1 MNSGIPT
8 LSLRILTIGR
18 DGRPGGNRYIE
29 AAAIRHM
36 ENELRRI
43 VDALPGLFWTALPN
57 GQADF
62 TNQRWCEYTGLTA
75 SEAAGEGW
83 LGAIHPADLAGL
95 RAAWHSI
102 LASGV
107 AGELQARMRRRDGTY
122 RWFHFNA
129 APIGDASGRIVK
141 WCGIN
146 TDIDDRKRTEDAVRA
161 REHRSQLIVDGLPAI
176 VTLMNA
182 DGALEDANALPARVF
197 RTVARGAQRHAG
209 GLDVSSG

>member
-1 MNSGIPT
+1 
-8 LSLRILTIGR
+8 
-18 DGRPGGNRYIE
+18 
-29 AAAIRHM
+29 M

-102 LASGV
+102 LFSDV

-129 APIGDASGRIVK
+129 APIGDAGGRT
-141 WCGIN
+141 G
-146 TDIDDRKRTEDAVRA
+146 
-161 REHRSQLIVDGLPAI
+161 Q
-176 VTLMNA
+176 
-182 DGALEDANALPARVF
+182 
-197 RTVARGAQRHAG
+197 
-209 GLDVSSG
+209 